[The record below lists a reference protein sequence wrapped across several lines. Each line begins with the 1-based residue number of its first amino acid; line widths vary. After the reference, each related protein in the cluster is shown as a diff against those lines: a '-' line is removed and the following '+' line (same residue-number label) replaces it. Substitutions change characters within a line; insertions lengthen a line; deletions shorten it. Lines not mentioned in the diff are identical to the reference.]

1 MRVLY
6 VFFVYSTRRFTVL
19 VCLVILFFF
28 GSATNTTSLF
38 GQKLWL
44 FTRGFLENYQFRHYF
59 ITDMRFYLFSYFMGP
74 LHFDFFSFSEAT
86 LIAFKARSAN
96 DHSHSEEPTVR
107 IRDSQEKK
115 QQSTVEINKLL
126 RPSVVF
132 FPDQALT
139 SNIEHLLNRT
149 ECRRKT

>member
-59 ITDMRFYLFSYFMGP
+59 ITDMRFYLFSYFMGR
-74 LHFDFFSFSEAT
+74 LNFDFLALRKRRLLHLRRGQPTITHT
-86 LIAFKARSAN
+86 LKNRLYVYVTAKRRNNKAPLRSISYYGQA
-96 DHSHSEEPTVR
+96 
-107 IRDSQEKK
+107 
-115 QQSTVEINKLL
+115 LC
-126 RPSVVF
+126 F
-132 FPDQALT
+132 FPIKRSRPT
-139 SNIEHLLNRT
+139 SNT
-149 ECRRKT
+149 F